1 MIIVR
6 IEGLQNPL
14 FAHLDTTNAV
24 RTVQGGCTVQGQGS
38 DGLFNTHF
46 HINARQGKCQG
57 MEPEKQLPGL
67 RSVARATAQPASII
81 SRPRA

>member
-1 MIIVR
+1 MVVLTQFIPNVIGQKMIIVR
-6 IEGLQNPL
+6 IEDYKIPF

-24 RTVQGGCTVQGQGS
+24 RTVQSGRTVQGQSS

-57 MEPEKQLPGL
+57 DGTGET
-67 RSVARATAQPASII
+67 TAWI
-81 SRPRA
+81 